1 MKSLKFFKPALA
13 STHYLF
19 VALLFAS
26 FAVASVS
33 AANLQRRIIIDYTT
47 EPILCAF
54 NEQVELHGTI
64 LISFKKK
71 GKKGRSVTAS
81 LQSFQGVG
89 LTSKRQYVADTVTL
103 FIFPPPSS
111 PFYSH
116 GWGLLL
122 SPPPNQRLA
131 TVNIS
136 VTGKHPTDLNSA
148 TGDPLP
154 GQDVHFHLQYV
165 ISWSLLN
172 GRVTRFIPDALG
184 TPDGRGVYS
193 CN

>member
-1 MKSLKFFKPALA
+1 MTSHNGRPRKATRKTKSTKEQKMKSLKFFKPALA

-19 VALLFAS
+19 VTLLFAS
-26 FAVASVS
+26 FAVASVP

-89 LTSKRQYVADTVTL
+89 LTSKREYVADTVTL
-103 FIFPPPSS
+103 QIFP
-111 PFYSH
+111 
-116 GWGLLL
+116 
-122 SPPPNQRLA
+122 
-131 TVNIS
+131 
-136 VTGKHPTDLNSA
+136 
-148 TGDPLP
+148 
-154 GQDVHFHLQYV
+154 
-165 ISWSLLN
+165 
-172 GRVTRFIPDALG
+172 
-184 TPDGRGVYS
+184 
-193 CN
+193 

>member
-1 MKSLKFFKPALA
+1 MGGQERQPEKLNQLRNKKMKSLKFFKLALA

-111 PFYSH
+111 P
-116 GWGLLL
+116 
-122 SPPPNQRLA
+122 
-131 TVNIS
+131 
-136 VTGKHPTDLNSA
+136 
-148 TGDPLP
+148 
-154 GQDVHFHLQYV
+154 
-165 ISWSLLN
+165 
-172 GRVTRFIPDALG
+172 
-184 TPDGRGVYS
+184 
-193 CN
+193 

>member
-1 MKSLKFFKPALA
+1 MF
-13 STHYLF
+13 
-19 VALLFAS
+19 LFAS

-33 AANLQRRIIIDYTT
+33 AANLQRKIIIDYTT

-54 NEQVELHGTI
+54 NEHVELHGTI

-71 GKKGRSVTAS
+71 GKKGPSVTAS

-89 LTSKRQYVADTVTL
+89 LTSKREYVADTMTL
-103 FIFPPPSS
+103 HIFPPPSS

-136 VTGKHPTDLNSA
+136 VTGKHPTGLNSA

-165 ISWSLLN
+165 ISWSLFN